1 MRRASRGGRPKKR
14 IPSVRT
20 TIPKPINDAISSYM
34 KRFGMSKDEA
44 WAYVLQKLS
53 PISSPAG
60 SDNEDEN
67 EGGDSDGEL
76 PPVRGKR
83 VHSEDEED
91 DEPRV
96 SEEDLSNHMAS
107 IPSAL
112 RG

>member
-1 MRRASRGGRPKKR
+1 VDVKVQHIMKSRAL
-14 IPSVRT
+14 
-20 TIPKPINDAISSYM
+20 
-34 KRFGMSKDEA
+34 SKDEA

-60 SDNEDEN
+60 SDNEDED

-83 VHSEDEED
+83 VHSEEEED

-96 SEEDLSNHMAS
+96 SEEELSNHMAS

-112 RG
+112 DALGEA